1 MLHRLALAGIEAC
14 EKIHGSFILAR
25 VYNTLILKH
34 LYMALPIGLPSL
46 PPKGGIEWYVPV
58 RYFLFPMTG
67 YSPDA
72 PGAIQAKLAYLR
84 LRKAALDD
92 LIVSLERYSVYQL
105 PPARKVL
112 AERPKRVTLRRLA
125 GAA

>member
-1 MLHRLALAGIEAC
+1 
-14 EKIHGSFILAR
+14 
-25 VYNTLILKH
+25 
-34 LYMALPIGLPSL
+34 
-46 PPKGGIEWYVPV
+46 
-58 RYFLFPMTG
+58 MTF

-92 LIVSLERYSVYQL
+92 LILSLERYLVYEL
-105 PPARKVL
+105 PPARKVPSVP
-112 AERPKRVTLRRLA
+112 PKQVRMRGLA

>member
-1 MLHRLALAGIEAC
+1 M
-14 EKIHGSFILAR
+14 
-25 VYNTLILKH
+25 
-34 LYMALPIGLPSL
+34 PS
-46 PPKGGIEWYVPV
+46 
-58 RYFLFPMTG
+58 

-92 LIVSLERYSVYQL
+92 LIQSLERYLIYEIPVRM
-105 PPARKVL
+105 PMRAKP
-112 AERPKRVTLRRLA
+112 PKREKMRRLA